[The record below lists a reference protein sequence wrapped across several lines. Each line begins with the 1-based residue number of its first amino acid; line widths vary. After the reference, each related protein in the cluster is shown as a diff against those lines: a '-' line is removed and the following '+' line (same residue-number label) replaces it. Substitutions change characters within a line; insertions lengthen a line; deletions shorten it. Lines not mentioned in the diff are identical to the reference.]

1 MAGSGGRASYLLDGR
16 RVAVRDLLAAGLVTV
31 GEWLTFARPRSGETH
46 TAVIEGSGALLV
58 GGRRYATPSAAARA
72 AIGSG
77 QVDGWTAWTTA
88 GGPTL
93 YDLRAQLLDAVAAE
107 TSTAE
112 PVDDD
117 EDQLE
122 SPLPRHEFLKQVR
135 QAAER
140 GKPETITV
148 RDLVRHWG
156 ARTRGS
162 RITRR
167 IEADLD
173 NHGLT
178 TDPHFLSVTLDDDIV
193 LAAVQPDSAS
203 AAGDDGATGTDG
215 VTVTVIQ
222 ADRVQPREIGL
233 TLGNLTNSWR
243 TLVSVKPTASFE
255 EAMTKMLV
263 NDFSQLPVLKSKHT
277 LEGAVTW
284 QSIARARLKDPD
296 ALFSAAVVPAR
307 KLPFSQDLN
316 TVLPILKAEDFVV
329 VTNSHGE
336 ITGIVT
342 TADVVGLYEE
352 RTLPFLLIGELDQ
365 ELRQIMTTID
375 LDTIRAICAEPDR
388 PVLTSH
394 DDMTMGH
401 YQRVLENPEC
411 WAALGWPLDRRTF
424 VDRIGELR
432 KLRNDITHFN
442 PDGVPEDAVDK
453 LRHMLDVIRN
463 FGPSGEP

>member
-1 MAGSGGRASYLLDGR
+1 MACSDGRASYLLDGR
-16 RVAVRDLLAAGLVTV
+16 RVAVRDLLDANLVTV
-31 GEWLTFARPRSGETH
+31 GERLTFARPRSGETH
-46 TAVIEGSGALLV
+46 TAVVEGSGALLV
-58 GGRRYATPSAAARA
+58 GDRRHATPSAAARA
-72 AIGSG
+72 AVGTV

-88 GGPTL
+88 GGTTL
-93 YDLRAQLLDAVAAE
+93 HALRTQLLDAVAAE

-117 EDQLE
+117 EDQPE
-122 SPLPRHEFLKQVR
+122 SPLPRYEFLKQAR

-162 RITRR
+162 RITRS

-178 TDPHFLSVTLDDDIV
+178 TDPHFLRVALDDDVV
-193 LAAVQPDSAS
+193 LAAVQPDSVAV
-203 AAGDDGATGTDG
+203 AVAVADGAAVTDS

-222 ADRVQPREIGL
+222 ADAVQRREIGL
-233 TLGNLTNSWR
+233 TLGNLTKSWR
-243 TLVSVKPTASFE
+243 TLVSVKPTATFE

-296 ALFSAAVVPAR
+296 APFSAAIVPAK
-307 KLPFSQDLN
+307 KLSFSQNLN
-316 TVLPILKAEDFVV
+316 TVLPILKAEDFVI
-329 VTNSHGE
+329 VTNNHNV

-352 RTLPFLLIGELDQ
+352 RSC
-365 ELRQIMTTID
+365 R
-375 LDTIRAICAEPDR
+375 
-388 PVLTSH
+388 S
-394 DDMTMGH
+394 
-401 YQRVLENPEC
+401 Y
-411 WAALGWPLDRRTF
+411 
-424 VDRIGELR
+424 
-432 KLRNDITHFN
+432 
-442 PDGVPEDAVDK
+442 
-453 LRHMLDVIRN
+453 
-463 FGPSGEP
+463 